1 MNAPFLPDRPLT
13 YSPAAAQA
21 RDKDALARK
30 YLPLVRRVAWH
41 VHGAMSTLIEVED
54 LIQIGLV
61 ALIEAADQFE
71 ERGTATFEQYLTT
84 RVRGSMID
92 ALRRNATMT
101 RGAMRRKREY
111 RETIAMLTTD
121 LGRPP
126 RDAEVAARL
135 GVTLD
140 KLRTDY
146 AGAEALRFDSIDELY
161 DDEAPWFMSDAP
173 DPFDTLAAGDQREAL
188 AAAIAD
194 LPEREAIV
202 IQLYYVEELNLEE
215 IGEVLGVGS
224 ARICQIKKSAHERLR
239 KGLMR
244 RLG

>member
-1 MNAPFLPDRPLT
+1 MNAPFFPQRPLT
-13 YSPAAAQA
+13 YSPTGAAP
-21 RDKDALARK
+21 DKDALARQ
-30 YLPLVRRVAWH
+30 YLPLVRRIAWH

-61 ALIEAADQFE
+61 ALVEAVDQFE
-71 ERGTATFEQYLTT
+71 DRGMVTFDQYLAT

-92 ALRRNATMT
+92 ALRRGATMT

-111 RETIAMLTTD
+111 RETITVLTTD
-121 LGRPP
+121 LGRAPS
-126 RDAEVAARL
+126 DAEIAARL
-135 GVTLD
+135 GVTMD

-146 AGAEALRFDSIDELY
+146 AAAEPIRFDSIDDLY

-173 DPFDTLAAGDQREAL
+173 DPFESLAESDQREAL
-188 AAAIAD
+188 ASAIAD